1 MYEFVGRKKITIPV
15 SIEEFENDIPK
26 YLKKYIDSAAK
37 QHQENVQEIQALH
50 KEFLGQQRI
59 LTEKKRY
66 DLSEIN
72 NVVVENHLFKQVNFK
87 VGFMYGNPIEYTI
100 TNDKLVNED
109 DMLYL
114 NKYLTDVNKASL
126 DIEKAQDLYEFGI
139 AYQRV
144 IPKRKKVV
152 DVENEAPFEL
162 VNMPITETFMVYSN
176 DIPSEQL
183 FACVISSKEDEKTK
197 RVKTVYQIF
206 LPRRKIDIVD
216 KEVVKDIKQPYYD
229 IPIKEFCLNKD
240 RVGIIEIVIFLQDF
254 INKIDSSEMDG
265 IEESINAFIVLF
277 NQKTDDDF
285 ITKFKELKKEKV
297 VVLNTN
303 NPNTPADMKILSSKV
318 EQESSQLFYQRI
330 IKAMYDIV
338 SVPQASGNVTSGGD
352 TGQARILGN
361 GWESAHNQ
369 AQVDQNFLTKY
380 ERELIRDIIWICK
393 NTKGCPINK
402 ISASDIAIRFNIN
415 MSDNLYVKSE
425 ALKMLNDIG
434 MPEKQALNIVG
445 ITKDVDGLGQAWKE
459 NKEKIRTQELE
470 LEQTKQSS
478 KEMQQTNQGNNNN
491 DNE

>member
-1 MYEFVGRKKITIPV
+1 MYNFEGRKKITIPV
-15 SIEEFENDIPK
+15 SLEDFEKDIPY
-26 YLKKYIDSAAK
+26 YLKKYIDNAVS
-37 QHQENVQEIQALH
+37 QHNENVKEIEFLH
-50 KEFLGQQRI
+50 REFLGQQDI
-59 LTEKKRY
+59 LKSKKRY

-100 TNDKLVNED
+100 TNEKLVNED

-144 IPKRKKVV
+144 IPKRKPV
-152 DVENEAPFEL
+152 DDILNEAPFEL
-162 VNMPITETFMVYSN
+162 VNMPITKTFMVYSN

-183 FACVISSKEDEKTK
+183 FACVISSKPNQRTNILEN
-197 RVKTVYQIF
+197 VYQIF
-206 LPRRKIDIVD
+206 LPNRKIEIQK
-216 KEVVKDIKQPYYD
+216 KEIIKDINQPYSY

-240 RVGIIEIVIFLQDF
+240 RIGIIEIVIYLQNF

-265 IEESINAFIVLF
+265 LEESINAFIVLF

-285 ITKFKELKKEKV
+285 LTKFKELKKEKV

-369 AQVDQNFLTKY
+369 AQVDQIFLTKF
-380 ERELIRDIIWICK
+380 ERELIKDIIWICK
-393 NTKGCPINK
+393 KTEKCPINK
-402 ISASDIAIRFNIN
+402 VSSSDIAIRFNIN
-415 MSDNLYVKSE
+415 MSDNLYIKAE
-425 ALKMLNDIG
+425 ALKMLNDIN
-434 MPEKQALNIVG
+434 MPETQALNIVG

-459 NKEKIRTQELE
+459 NKEKIRKQELE
-470 LEQTKQSS
+470 LEQTKQNA
-478 KEMQQTNQGNNNN
+478 KQTNTNQGNNNN
-491 DNE
+491 QE

>member
-1 MYEFVGRKKITIPV
+1 MYEFLGRKKITIPI
-15 SIEEFENDIPK
+15 SFEDFRNNVEK
-26 YLKKYIDSAAK
+26 YLIQYIDNAASQHK
-37 QHQENVQEIQALH
+37 QNVEEIELLH
-50 KEFLGQQRI
+50 KEFLGQQQI
-59 LTEKKRY
+59 LYSKKRY
-66 DLSEIN
+66 DMSEIN
-72 NVVVENHLFKQVNFK
+72 NIVVENHLFKQVNFK

-114 NKYLTDVNKASL
+114 NKYLNDVSKASL

-144 IPKRKKVV
+144 IPKRKKIE
-152 DVENEAPFEL
+152 DIYNEAPFEL
-162 VNMPITETFMVYSN
+162 VNMPIKDTFMVYSN
-176 DIPSEQL
+176 DIPSEKL
-183 FACVISSKEDEKTK
+183 FACVISSKYDEITKTTK
-197 RVKTVYQIF
+197 KVYQVF
-206 LPRRKIDIVD
+206 LPKRKIDIID
-216 KEVVKDIKQPYYD
+216 KKIVKNIKQPYYD
-229 IPIKEFCLNKD
+229 IPIKEFCLNRD
-240 RVGIIEIVIFLQDF
+240 RVGIMEIVIFLQNF

-277 NQKTDDDF
+277 NQKTDEDF
-285 ITKFKELKKEKV
+285 IKKFKELKKEKV
-297 VVLNTN
+297 IVLNTG

-318 EQESSQLFYQRI
+318 EQESSQSFYQRI

-369 AQVDQNFLTKY
+369 AQVDQNYLTKY

-393 NTKGCPINK
+393 NTKDCPINK
-402 ISASDIAIRFNIN
+402 ISASDIAIKFNIN

-425 ALKMLNDIG
+425 SLKMLNDIG

-459 NKEKIRTQELE
+459 NKDKIKMQELE
-470 LEQTKQSS
+470 LEEAKQNSKQTN
-478 KEMQQTNQGNNNN
+478 TNQGNNNN
-491 DNE
+491 QE

>member
-1 MYEFVGRKKITIPV
+1 MYDFEGRKKITIPV
-15 SIEEFENDIPK
+15 SLEDFEQDIPY
-26 YLKKYIDSAAK
+26 YLEKHIDDAVN
-37 QHQENVQEIQALH
+37 QHNKNVKEIEILH
-50 KEFLGQQRI
+50 REFLGKQDI
-59 LTEKKRY
+59 LKSKRRY

-100 TNDKLVNED
+100 TNEKLVNED

-144 IPKRKKVV
+144 IPKRKQV
-152 DVENEAPFEL
+152 DDILNEAPFEL
-162 VNMPITETFMVYSN
+162 VNMPITKTFMVYSN

-183 FACVISSKEDEKTK
+183 FACVISSKPNQRTNILEN
-197 RVKTVYQIF
+197 VYQIF
-206 LPRRKIDIVD
+206 LPNRKIEIQR
-216 KEVVKDIKQPYYD
+216 KQIIKDINQPYSY

-240 RVGIIEIVIFLQDF
+240 RIGIIEIVIYLQNF

-265 IEESINAFIVLF
+265 LEESINAFIVLF

-285 ITKFKELKKEKV
+285 LTKFKELKKEKV

-369 AQVDQNFLTKY
+369 AQVDQIFLTKF
-380 ERELIRDIIWICK
+380 ERELIKDIIWICK
-393 NTKGCPINK
+393 NTEKCPINK
-402 ISASDIAIRFNIN
+402 VSSSDIAIRFNIN
-415 MSDNLYVKSE
+415 MSDNLYIKAE
-425 ALKMLNDIG
+425 ALKMLNDIN
-434 MPEKQALNIVG
+434 MPETQALNIVG

-459 NKEKIRTQELE
+459 NKEQIRKQELE
-470 LEQTKQSS
+470 LEQTKQNA
-478 KEMQQTNQGNNNN
+478 KQTNTNQGNNNN
-491 DNE
+491 QE